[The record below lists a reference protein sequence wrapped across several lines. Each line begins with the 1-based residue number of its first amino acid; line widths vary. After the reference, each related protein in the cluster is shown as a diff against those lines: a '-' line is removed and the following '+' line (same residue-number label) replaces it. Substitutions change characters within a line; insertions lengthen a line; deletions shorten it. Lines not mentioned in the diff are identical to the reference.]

1 MKKRHLQR
9 ALANITVTS
18 GKDFHLRDHDPAAV
32 PPGLTAET
40 AEARLADGVARLS
53 KLQERLYAQGTW
65 SVLCVFQAIDAA
77 GKDGTIKHVMS
88 GVNPQGVQV
97 HSFKAPGADEL
108 AHDFLWRVWRELPPR
123 GHIGIFNRSHY
134 EEVLVTRLH
143 PEILQAQGI
152 PPSLLGKKLW
162 RHRMEDI
169 AGFEQYLGRQGCLVL
184 KFFLHISKDEQKRR
198 FLERMNT
205 PDKTWKIAP
214 SDLAER
220 GRWADYMAAYEEAVR
235 ATATPEAPWF
245 IVPANH
251 KWAARLLVVEAMVQ
265 AMEALDLQAPEPSK
279 QDQAWIAEARRKL
292 EQED

>member
-184 KFFLHISKDEQKRR
+184 KFFQIGRASCR
-198 FLERMNT
+198 ERV
-205 PDKTWKIAP
+205 
-214 SDLAER
+214 S
-220 GRWADYMAAYEEAVR
+220 
-235 ATATPEAPWF
+235 
-245 IVPANH
+245 
-251 KWAARLLVVEAMVQ
+251 LVV
-265 AMEALDLQAPEPSK
+265 
-279 QDQAWIAEARRKL
+279 
-292 EQED
+292 